1 MHKEESIDHHLRA
14 TWQAVSKMY
23 NDEAQT
29 HGSTMA
35 MAFLLLN
42 IDYEEGTPSTS
53 LGPQMGMEA
62 TSLSRILKKMEEMG
76 VIYRAK
82 HPKDGRSVL
91 IKLTDYGKEKRAF
104 AKATVL
110 RFNNTVRKHVT
121 QEQLNGFFE
130 VVRTIEKLIKNNA
143 IFDNETGNTDIK
155 TNNKT

>member
-1 MHKEESIDHHLRA
+1 
-14 TWQAVSKMY
+14 
-23 NDEAQT
+23 
-29 HGSTMA
+29 
-35 MAFLLLN
+35 LLN

>member
-23 NDEAQT
+23 NEEAQT

-35 MAFLLLN
+35 MAFVLLN
-42 IDYEEGTPSTS
+42 IDYEKGTPSTS

-62 TSLSRILKKMEEMG
+62 TSLSRILKTMEEKG
-76 VIYRAK
+76 VIYRDK

-91 IKLTDYGKEKRAF
+91 IKLTDFGKEKRAF

-110 RFNNTVRKHVT
+110 RFNNTIREHVS
-121 QEQLNGFFE
+121 EKQLDGFFE
-130 VVRTIEKLIKNNA
+130 VVRTIEYLIKENA
-143 IFDNETGNTDIK
+143 IFDKEKI
-155 TNNKT
+155 